1 MPTSL
6 KIAKREF
13 AVTDLDV
20 AVLERVHDT
29 WDAEDYDGML
39 LFLDEWA
46 PMITFETAK
55 ETIHNFEL
63 EDELGDPA
71 TVEERYD
78 HVDDVF
84 YDIEDAL
91 NRGDVKTLNRKSG
104 IAKVGGPEY
113 AAGRDGLK
121 FGLIFHAS
129 SADLEDLR
137 KRFPKKGVEDTAP
150 VEEKSEDEEMAEEIS
165 EAAQEVE
172 EELGKA
178 ASVVAAAP
186 PYPAAWCIQKS
197 VNLIKSVDFGYGRD
211 AGIIGLEQADYLLDT
226 CELPNSN
233 LKMAIRYFLT
243 DRHRSREFIYG
254 TESGSNAGALSEL
267 INALELPVA
276 ASANVSRFVTFRG
289 ALYELV
295 VDTPQQEKI
304 QRTEEFA
311 AKVHEA
317 YHLPPAKMKGVKTC
331 TPSDQDDKKPKG
343 EQVWCVFDSHGKLR
357 ARYKTETEAK
367 RYKVFMINRYWGSGK
382 GKKRSDRPTNK

>member
-1 MPTSL
+1 MPTFL
-6 KIAKREF
+6 KTAKREF
-13 AVTDLDV
+13 AVVDLDV
-20 AVLERVHDT
+20 AVLERIHDA

-55 ETIHNFEL
+55 ELINSFEL
-63 EDELGDPA
+63 EEELGDPA
-71 TVEERYD
+71 TIEERYD

-91 NRGDVKTLNRKSG
+91 NRGDIKTLNRRSG

-137 KRFPKKGVEDTAP
+137 ERFPKKSVDTEP
-150 VEEKSEDEEMAEEIS
+150 TVEKSEDEEMAEEIS

-178 ASVVAAAP
+178 ASVVVAAP
-186 PYPAAWCIQKS
+186 PPYPPAWCMQKAI
-197 VNLIKSVDFGYGRD
+197 NLIKSVDFGYGKD
-211 AGIIGLEQADYLLDT
+211 AGIIGLEQADHLLDT
-226 CELPNSN
+226 CELPNGN

-254 TESGSNAGALSEL
+254 TESGSNVGALSEL
-267 INALELPVA
+267 INSVELPVA
-276 ASANVSRFVTFRG
+276 ASAKVSRFVTFRG

-295 VDTPQQEKI
+295 PPTVEALE
-304 QRTEEFA
+304 RTEEFA
-311 AKVHEA
+311 SKVHEA
-317 YHLPPAKMKGVKTC
+317 YHLPPGKMKGVKTC
-331 TPSDQDDKKPKG
+331 TPKDQNDKKPKG

-367 RYKVFMINRYWGSGK
+367 RYKVFMISRYWSSGK